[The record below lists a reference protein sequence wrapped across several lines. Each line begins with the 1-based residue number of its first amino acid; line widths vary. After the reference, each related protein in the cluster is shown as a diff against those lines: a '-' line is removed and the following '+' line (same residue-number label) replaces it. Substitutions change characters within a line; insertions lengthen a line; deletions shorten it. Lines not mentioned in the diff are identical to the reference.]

1 MKWYSRGSC
10 HEWKVLNPFVKQF
23 SNVMK
28 TVLEQRGLIECW
40 RDAQVFTTPYGG
52 KYVYNIA
59 GTTFCVHLKDADEVS
74 YFTLK

>member
-1 MKWYSRGSC
+1 
-10 HEWKVLNPFVKQF
+10 
-23 SNVMK
+23 MK

-74 YFTLK
+74 FLNSERYHPSFKIYLILLYRR

>member
-1 MKWYSRGSC
+1 
-10 HEWKVLNPFVKQF
+10 
-23 SNVMK
+23 MK

-74 YFTLK
+74 FIFKFLEVLIGHFKGIHHDI

>member
-1 MKWYSRGSC
+1 
-10 HEWKVLNPFVKQF
+10 
-23 SNVMK
+23 MK

-74 YFTLK
+74 FFNSGAVSSLFQNLSNFTLSLIDYQTV